1 MCILYQEFDSF
12 APPKKHL
19 TLRGSCAYRL
29 KRIGGLDSILDQM
42 LSPPLLTIP
51 ITLHTLRPIQI
62 IHTCPPPH
70 IPRISNPVLAIRIR
84 VSDASGPDEE
94 TGADAD
100 AGEAVVLET
109 MAATV
114 GLVAP
119 AFEAV
124 GAAVVG
130 KVGDACVAVAG
141 GAFGEGGGA
150 SGGVDVGGER
160 LGVG

>member
-1 MCILYQEFDSF
+1 MVDWTQSLIRCF
-12 APPKKHL
+12 PP
-19 TLRGSCAYRL
+19 
-29 KRIGGLDSILDQM
+29 
-42 LSPPLLTIP
+42 PLTIP
-51 ITLHTLRPIQI
+51 ITLHTLPPIQI

-70 IPRISNPVLAIRIR
+70 IPRISNPVLAVRIR
-84 VSDASGPDEE
+84 VSDASGSDKE

-109 MAATV
+109 MAATIR
-114 GLVAP
+114 LVAP

-130 KVGDACVAVAG
+130 KVGDACVVVAG

-150 SGGVDVGGER
+150 GGGVDVGGEG
-160 LGVG
+160 LWMG